1 VARPD
6 HILVVDDDAE
16 LRRLLCDFL
25 GQYGYRLSQAHDG
38 ASMRDCL
45 STRQID
51 LVVLDIMLPGEDGI
65 SLCRE
70 MRQSGEV
77 PVIMLT
83 ARGDPVDR
91 IVGLEV
97 GADDY
102 MPKPFDPRELLA
114 RIRSVLRRARGAA
127 RAAEHA
133 PMRRRLRFAGWT
145 LDLEQ
150 RSLLAPDR
158 QSIGL
163 TGAEFRLIE
172 LLATHAQRVLSRDD
186 IMELTEGRQAG
197 PMDRRIDVQICRLRS
212 LLGDDGRE
220 PKLIRTIRNRGYV
233 LAAAVEA

>member
-1 VARPD
+1 
-6 HILVVDDDAE
+6 VDDDAE

-25 GQYGYRLSQAHDG
+25 GQYGYRLSQAQDG
-38 ASMRDCL
+38 ASMRECL
-45 STRQID
+45 GRRQVD
-51 LVVLDIMLPGEDGI
+51 LVVLDIMLPGDDGI

-70 MRQSGEV
+70 MRQSGGV

-114 RIRSVLRRARGAA
+114 RIRSVLRRSRSAA
-127 RAAEHA
+127 RSADAAGA
-133 PMRRRLRFAGWT
+133 LRKLRFAGWT
-145 LDLEQ
+145 LDLQ
-150 RSLLAPDR
+150 DRTLRAPDR
-158 QSIGL
+158 QQIGL
-163 TGAEFRLIE
+163 SGAEFRLME

-186 IMELTEGRQAG
+186 IMELMEGRQAG

-212 LLGDDGRE
+212 LLGDDGRQ

-233 LAAAVEA
+233 LTAAVEA